1 MYTNIMLHLSSTFF
15 FLKILR
21 FENFFFTQTLLLCHN
36 FFFLKKKLFLKNHRQ
51 NAHKILWNLQSH
63 QSSIHV
69 DYVTHKPQ
77 LYIAPLRILSSPFYA
92 HIRTSVVEILFK
104 LMQSKYKK
112 HWIWYLLFWIKSLLR
127 RLLKVSL
134 NLAWIINFIIK
145 LSIILKAPTFILGVQ
160 GQKDHFPLF
169 KMHKWSFNFS

>member
-21 FENFFFTQTLLLCHN
+21 SK
-36 FFFLKKKLFLKNHRQ
+36 FFFLHKHYYYVIIFIFFKKKLFLKNHRQ

-77 LYIAPLRILSSPFYA
+77 LYIAPLGILSSPFYA

-127 RLLKVSL
+127 RLLK
-134 NLAWIINFIIK
+134 
-145 LSIILKAPTFILGVQ
+145 SISK
-160 GQKDHFPLF
+160 
-169 KMHKWSFNFS
+169 FSMNY